1 MEADRH
7 RTSGAAAGRHW
18 PAVLAGLCATLVGIG
33 LARFAYTPL
42 IPALI
47 AADWFTPS
55 QAAYLGAA
63 NLAGYLAGALL
74 ARRIAGLASTRGALR
89 SMMLL
94 ATAAFFACAFPLSV
108 PWYTL
113 WRFAAGLAGG
123 ALMALAAPAV
133 LARVPPARQGLASGV
148 IFTGV
153 GLGIAASGTL
163 VPPLLAMGLAETWLG
178 LGLVALALTA
188 IAWGG
193 WPGDTPSVRTATPL
207 TPPKAGLALKSLYLE
222 YALVAAGLVPHM
234 VFLVD
239 FIARGLGQGIETG
252 AWYWVLFGGGAMIGA
267 VTTGTVAD
275 RIGFAAALRLALLL
289 QVLAVAAL
297 IIDTGPVALIVSSI
311 VIGAFVPGIVPLVLG
326 RVHELLPPGD
336 GRKAAWSMATAAF
349 AIGQAAAAYG
359 FSYLFQRTGGDY
371 APLFIFASAALALA
385 LVVDL
390 LVAAIARQRG
400 APRPGTPVRR
410 RSNRGNA
417 AAGRTRRRSRR
428 PG

>member
-1 MEADRH
+1 MEADRN
-7 RTSGAAAGRHW
+7 RSPEAAAGSHW

-47 AADWFTPS
+47 AEGWFTPPE
-55 QAAYLGAA
+55 AAYLGAA

-74 ARRIAGLASTRGALR
+74 ARRIAGLSSTRVALR

-133 LARVPPARQGLASGV
+133 LAHVPPARQGLASGV

-163 VPPLLAMGLAETWLG
+163 VPPLLELGLAGTWHG
-178 LGLVALALTA
+178 LGLIALALTA
-188 IAWGG
+188 LAWGG
-193 WPGDTPSVRTATPL
+193 WPGDVPAARPAAPQMR
-207 TPPKAGLALKSLYLE
+207 PKAGPALGSLYLE

-239 FIARGLGQGIETG
+239 FIARGLGQGIDTG

-289 QVLAVAAL
+289 QVLAVAVL
-297 IIDTGPVALIVSSI
+297 TIDTGVIALTVSSI

-326 RVHELLPPGD
+326 RVHDLLPPGD
-336 GRKAAWSMATAAF
+336 GRKAAWSLATAAF
-349 AIGQAAAAYG
+349 AVGQAVAAYG
-359 FSYLFQRTGGDY
+359 FSYLFQQTGGDY
-371 APLFIFASAALALA
+371 APLFILGSAALALSLA
-385 LVVDL
+385 VDL
-390 LVAAIARQRG
+390 AVAMVA
-400 APRPGTPVRR
+400 RR
-410 RSNRGNA
+410 RANA
-417 AAGRTRRRSRR
+417 
-428 PG
+428 

>member
-1 MEADRH
+1 MQAEQD
-7 RTSGAAAGRHW
+7 SGPTAATQRYW
-18 PAVLAGLCATLVGIG
+18 RAVLAGLCATLVGIG

-47 AADWFTPS
+47 DEGWFTPS

-63 NLAGYLAGALL
+63 NLAGYLAGALV
-74 ARRIAGLASTRGALR
+74 ARRIAGLTSARWALR
-89 SMMLL
+89 AMMLL

-108 PWYTL
+108 SWYTL

-133 LARVPPARQGLASGV
+133 LAHVPPMRQGLASGV

-163 VPPLLAMGLAETWLG
+163 VPPLLQLGLAETWHG
-178 LGLVALALTA
+178 LGLIALALTGL
-188 IAWGG
+188 AWGG
-193 WPGDTPSVRTATPL
+193 WPGDLPSVQPATP
-207 TPPKAGLALKSLYLE
+207 PMRPKAGVALRSLYLE

-252 AWYWVLFGGGAMIGA
+252 AWYWVLFGAGAMIGA

-289 QVLAVAAL
+289 QVLAVVVL
-297 IIDTGPVALIVSSI
+297 TMDTGVIALTVSSI

-326 RVHELLPPGD
+326 RVHDLLPPGD
-336 GRKAAWSMATAAF
+336 GRKAAWSLATAAF
-349 AIGQAAAAYG
+349 AVGQAVAAYG

-371 APLFIFASAALALA
+371 APLFILGSAALALSLA
-385 LVVDL
+385 VDL
-390 LVAAIARQRG
+390 AVA
-400 APRPGTPVRR
+400 VFSRR
-410 RSNRGNA
+410 RARV
-417 AAGRTRRRSRR
+417 
-428 PG
+428 

>member
-7 RTSGAAAGRHW
+7 RTPEAAAGSHW

-47 AADWFTPS
+47 AEGWFTPS

-74 ARRIAGLASTRGALR
+74 ARRVAGVASTRGALR

-133 LARVPPARQGLASGV
+133 LAHVPPSRQGLASGV

-153 GLGIAASGTL
+153 GLGIAASGSL
-163 VPPLLAMGLAETWLG
+163 VPPLLELGLAETWHG
-178 LGLVALALTA
+178 LGLIALALTA
-188 IAWGG
+188 LAWAG
-193 WPGDTPSVRTATPL
+193 WPGDAPSMQPATP
-207 TPPKAGLALKSLYLE
+207 PMRPKAGLALRSLYLE

-267 VTTGTVAD
+267 VSTGAVAD

-289 QVLAVAAL
+289 QVLAVAVL
-297 IIDTGPVALIVSSI
+297 IIDTGALALTVSSI

-326 RVHELLPPGD
+326 RVHDLLPPGD
-336 GRKAAWSMATAAF
+336 GRKSAWSVATAAF

-359 FSYLFQRTGGDY
+359 FSYLFQRSGGDY
-371 APLFIFASAALALA
+371 APLFILGSAALVLSLA
-385 LVVDL
+385 VDMA
-390 LVAAIARQRG
+390 VAAVA
-400 APRPGTPVRR
+400 RR
-410 RSNRGNA
+410 RQGA
-417 AAGRTRRRSRR
+417 
-428 PG
+428 